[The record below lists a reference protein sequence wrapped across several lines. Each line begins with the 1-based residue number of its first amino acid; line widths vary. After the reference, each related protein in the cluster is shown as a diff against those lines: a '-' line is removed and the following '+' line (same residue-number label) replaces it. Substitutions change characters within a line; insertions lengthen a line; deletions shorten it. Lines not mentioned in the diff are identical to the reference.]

1 MKERYVGIITN
12 YKKDKYMDF
21 TRQIVH
27 YLYDRNIHMYLEEP
41 LNNPNIDNFS
51 ILNEDNIKKVEF
63 LIIIGGDGTILKAL
77 SQIGKYQKPILGINF
92 GKVGFLANVEKGKW
106 KKYVDK
112 ALDGNYTLDER
123 MLLDVYDKENN
134 YIGFA
139 LNDAVLFRKNHY
151 GVAEYK
157 VYIND
162 EVFADY
168 LADGVIISGPTGS
181 TAYNLSSGGPV
192 VNPNCDLFIINP
204 ICAHTLNSTSII
216 VSSEDVVKIKFNPC
230 ITSIYIDS
238 MEPKIQGNEIIV
250 KKSSLKA
257 PFIRFDDYNFYS
269 LLVNKIKNP
278 IAEGEIDNEN

>member
-112 ALDGNYTLDER
+112 ALDGSYTLDER